1 MMGALNSQETGGDR
15 GEIPCTLMET
25 LVETQNLDIMV
36 LREDLEQVPHSV
48 PRTVRDLLP
57 VGQRGCRNGDDS
69 PARRPSHLTRAL
81 RPHCVR
87 VRPIFRASR
96 RSRIGDPATTPQSFR
111 RPPWAN
117 SEGRLETRAKAGACS
132 THTALRSGPQSRAM
146 RAGNR

>member
-1 MMGALNSQETGGDR
+1 MMGALNSQVTGGDG
-15 GEIPCTLMET
+15 GETPCTLIET
-25 LVETQNLDIMV
+25 LVETQNLHIMV

-87 VRPIFRASR
+87 VRQTFRASR
-96 RSRIGDPATTPQSFR
+96 RSRIGDPATTPQGFR
-111 RPPWAN
+111 RQPWAS
-117 SEGRLETRAKAGACS
+117 SEGQLETPPKA
-132 THTALRSGPQSRAM
+132 
-146 RAGNR
+146 